1 MRKHAPS
8 FKALSAFE
16 SSARLGS
23 FSRAAQELHLTP
35 SAISHQISRL
45 EELLAATL
53 FTRQGVGVQL
63 TGEGAAYLEKVQTA
77 LALIGGAADAVAD
90 AQSELRLHSVPSFA
104 VLWLMPRLSGFITSH
119 PEIKVRLT
127 SSAIASDFARGEV
140 DVEIRYGTP
149 DWPRLHIESIF
160 DERIGPL
167 ASPAFL
173 AQHPVRR
180 PRDLLGASLIA
191 SETTLISWSHWFAAH
206 DVPVSPSQF
215 VLRSDRS
222 YLILEAAVAGL
233 GVVLENDM
241 LAERYLRSGQLVRLF
256 DRSHAIAVSGHHVV
270 SSPEKVE
277 TRRVA
282 TFLRWVRRQAALA
295 TDAGAA

>member
-35 SAISHQISRL
+35 SAISHQISKL
-45 EELLAATL
+45 EESLASTL

-63 TGEGAAYLEKVQTA
+63 TSEGAAYLEKVQTA
-77 LALIGGAADAVAD
+77 LALIGGAADAVVD
-90 AQSELRLHSVPSFA
+90 AQSELRLHCVPSFA
-104 VLWLMPRLSGFITSH
+104 VLWLMPRLADFMAKN
-119 PEIKVRLT
+119 PQIKVRLT

-149 DWPRLHIESIF
+149 DWPRLHVESIF
-160 DERIGPL
+160 DERISPL

-173 AQHPVRR
+173 KGLRIKR
-180 PRDLLGASLIA
+180 PRDLLSTSLIA
-191 SETTLISWSHWFAAH
+191 TEITLVTWSRWFATH

-222 YLILEAAVAGL
+222 YLVLEAAVQGL
-233 GVVLENDM
+233 GVALENHL
-241 LAERYLRSGQLVRLF
+241 LAERYLKSGQLVPLF
-256 DRSHAIAVSGHHVV
+256 DASHAIPMHGHHVV
-270 SSPEKVE
+270 SSPDKVQ
-277 TRRVA
+277 TKRVA
-282 TFLRWVRRQAALA
+282 TFLAWIREQAALE
-295 TDAGAA
+295 TFTPP